1 MKSFSNDPKW
11 PRFLPYLCLTWNVY
25 QLYSSSKTTEASN
38 NLVLYV
44 RLPGEEDCYYPLFL
58 KEKSVMA
65 LKLELA
71 IKMNIDPN
79 TIEKI
84 LNKRKT
90 TFSGK
95 SNQPK
100 PNPILPT
107 AGVAW
112 IRTLVDIF
120 LGMTHTDFWKIHP
133 WKFLLK
139 SVCIISFVPNQFMAQ
154 ILEYSSNIQFLRMS
168 QNNFWKTHPRPRI

>member
-1 MKSFSNDPKW
+1 MTVIFMVVPNSYQKS
-11 PRFLPYLCLTWNVY
+11 TWNVY
-25 QLYSSSKTTEASN
+25 QVYFSSKTTEASN

-95 SNQPK
+95 SNPPK
-100 PNPILPT
+100 PVQSIWTRIGRFLENSSMKIS
-107 AGVAW
+107 VQ
-112 IRTLVDIF
+112 ITL
-120 LGMTHTDFWKIHP
+120 
-133 WKFLLK
+133 
-139 SVCIISFVPNQFMAQ
+139 
-154 ILEYSSNIQFLRMS
+154 
-168 QNNFWKTHPRPRI
+168 

>member
-1 MKSFSNDPKW
+1 M
-11 PRFLPYLCLTWNVY
+11 Y
-25 QLYSSSKTTEASN
+25 QVNFSSKTTEASN

-90 TFSGK
+90 TFSGEWK
-95 SNQPK
+95 KRQK
-100 PNPILPT
+100 FYQKFHGT
-107 AGVAW
+107 EQAGQ
-112 IRTLVDIF
+112 TLVRFRPQDDSK
-120 LGMTHTDFWKIHP
+120 MTRTNYGF
-133 WKFLLK
+133 
-139 SVCIISFVPNQFMAQ
+139 
-154 ILEYSSNIQFLRMS
+154 
-168 QNNFWKTHPRPRI
+168 

>member
-1 MKSFSNDPKW
+1 MKSFSNDPD
-11 PRFLPYLCLTWNVY
+11 LCKKSTWNVY
-25 QLYSSSKTTEASN
+25 QLYFSSKTTEASN

-95 SNQPK
+95 SNPPK

-107 AGVAW
+107 AG
-112 IRTLVDIF
+112 
-120 LGMTHTDFWKIHP
+120 FWKIHP
-133 WKFLLK
+133 
-139 SVCIISFVPNQFMAQ
+139 
-154 ILEYSSNIQFLRMS
+154 
-168 QNNFWKTHPRPRI
+168 

>member
-1 MKSFSNDPKW
+1 MTPIFTVVI
-11 PRFLPYLCLTWNVY
+11 YLCRKSTWNVY
-25 QLYSSSKTTEASN
+25 QVYFSSKTTEASN

-95 SNQPK
+95 SNPPK

-107 AGVAW
+107 ADLAW
-112 IRTLVDIF
+112 IWTLIGIF
-120 LGMTHTDFWKIHP
+120 LGLRQISGKFIHEN
-133 WKFLLK
+133 FCSNHSL
-139 SVCIISFVPNQFMAQ
+139 ISFVPNRFMAH
-154 ILEYSSNIQFLRMS
+154 ILENSSDRQFWGMS
-168 QNNFWKTHPRPRI
+168 QNDFWKTHPRPRI

>member
-1 MKSFSNDPKW
+1 MKYFSNDPKW
-11 PRFLPYLCLTWNVY
+11 PRFLPFLCKKPIWNVY
-25 QLYSSSKTTEASN
+25 QLYFSSKTTEASN

-95 SNQPK
+95 FNPPK

-107 AGVAW
+107 TSLAW
-112 IRTLVDIF
+112 IWTLIGIF
-120 LGMTHTDFWKIHP
+120 LGHDSDRFLENSSMKISI
-133 WKFLLK
+133 K
-139 SVCIISFVPNQFMAQ
+139 ISA
-154 ILEYSSNIQFLRMS
+154 
-168 QNNFWKTHPRPRI
+168 

>member
-1 MKSFSNDPKW
+1 MTQVTP
-11 PRFLPYLCLTWNVY
+11 FLPYLTCKKSTWNVY
-25 QLYSSSKTTEASN
+25 QLYFSSKTTEASN

-95 SNQPK
+95 SNPPKTQPSF
-100 PNPILPT
+100 T
-107 AGVAW
+107 YSRCGVDL
-112 IRTLVDIF
+112 IR
-120 LGMTHTDFWKIHP
+120 
-133 WKFLLK
+133 
-139 SVCIISFVPNQFMAQ
+139 
-154 ILEYSSNIQFLRMS
+154 Y
-168 QNNFWKTHPRPRI
+168 

>member
-1 MKSFSNDPKW
+1 M
-11 PRFLPYLCLTWNVY
+11 
-25 QLYSSSKTTEASN
+25 
-38 NLVLYV
+38 LYV

-90 TFSGK
+90 TFSGESK
-95 SNQPK
+95 KKDKNFIKNFMGLS
-100 PNPILPT
+100 PIK
-107 AGVAW
+107 AGQN
-112 IRTLVDIF
+112 LVRF
-120 LGMTHTDFWKIHP
+120 
-133 WKFLLK
+133 
-139 SVCIISFVPNQFMAQ
+139 
-154 ILEYSSNIQFLRMS
+154 
-168 QNNFWKTHPRPRI
+168 RPENDPH

>member
-1 MKSFSNDPKW
+1 M
-11 PRFLPYLCLTWNVY
+11 
-25 QLYSSSKTTEASN
+25 
-38 NLVLYV
+38 LYV

-90 TFSGK
+90 TFSGESK
-95 SNQPK
+95 
-100 PNPILPT
+100 
-107 AGVAW
+107 
-112 IRTLVDIF
+112 
-120 LGMTHTDFWKIHP
+120 KI
-133 WKFLLK
+133 KFYQK
-139 SVCIISFVPNQFMAQ
+139 FHGT
-154 ILEYSSNIQFLRMS
+154 E
-168 QNNFWKTHPRPRI
+168 PRPIKAGQNLVPA

>member
-1 MKSFSNDPKW
+1 MTPIFTMVPNSYQKS
-11 PRFLPYLCLTWNVY
+11 TWNVY
-25 QLYSSSKTTEASN
+25 QVYFSSKTTEASN

-95 SNQPK
+95 SNPLK

-107 AGVAW
+107 AG
-112 IRTLVDIF
+112 
-120 LGMTHTDFWKIHP
+120 FWKIHP
-133 WKFLLK
+133 
-139 SVCIISFVPNQFMAQ
+139 
-154 ILEYSSNIQFLRMS
+154 
-168 QNNFWKTHPRPRI
+168 